1 LFTCFPQSVHPAA
14 ELVPGINLLPDQSS
28 LFRRE
33 EARVRLASHGMGEA
47 VVRTMT
53 SLGVL
58 STGATWFAALDGAL
72 RQGATAHW
80 FGIG

>member
-1 LFTCFPQSVHPAA
+1 MFACLPQSVYPTAKLTA
-14 ELVPGINLLPDQSS
+14 RINLLPDQIS

-33 EARVRLASHGMGEA
+33 EARVRLASHGMREA
-47 VVRTMT
+47 VVRAVA

-58 STGATWFAALDGAL
+58 STSATWFTALDGAF
-72 RQGATAHW
+72 GPGPAAHG